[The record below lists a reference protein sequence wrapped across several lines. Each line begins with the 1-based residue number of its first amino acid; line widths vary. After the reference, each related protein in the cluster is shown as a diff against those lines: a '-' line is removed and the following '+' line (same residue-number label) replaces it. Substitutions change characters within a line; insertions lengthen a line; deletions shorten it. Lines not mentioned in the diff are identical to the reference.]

1 MTKLIYQPV
10 RHPEGGYYYYIVPEL
25 TPGQMI
31 EVDDTEAERL
41 LATGQFQLAPDA
53 VLPVLSSSEGTETKN
68 STGAAEAGTGEAEPE
83 ATERPRR
90 RR

>member
-41 LATGQFQLAPDA
+41 LATGQFQLVSDA
-53 VLPVLSSSEGTETKN
+53 VLSEGSETKN

>member
-41 LATGQFQLAPDA
+41 LATGQFQLDT
-53 VLPVLSSSEGTETKN
+53 VLSETKEPTEAE
-68 STGAAEAGTGEAEPE
+68 TGTAAAEPE